1 MGYVLSKTTLEA
13 PSTNDNVELELA
25 VKVLM
30 RTIEPRLAEN
40 APASAIVVPLEIIA
54 TIKPPSD

>member
-1 MGYVLSKTTLEA
+1 MGYVLSKTTSEL
-13 PSTNDNVELELA
+13 PCTNDTVALELA

-30 RTIEPRLAEN
+30 RTIEPRLAEK